1 MRTNKPRID
10 ARKVSPD
17 KALRR
22 HRYYSGLTAERMA
35 AIWLM
40 LKGYHIPGSR
50 VRPLANLGSIQ
61 TVTRIAEAVS

>member
-1 MRTNKPRID
+1 
-10 ARKVSPD
+10 
-17 KALRR
+17 
-22 HRYYSGLTAERMA
+22 MA
-35 AIWLM
+35 ALWLM